1 VVRALVTGAGA
12 GIGKAAATSLAA
24 RGFEVIV
31 CDVDAR
37 AANAVA
43 AGLAAQGAWAATLDV
58 ADDGAVQALVDR
70 SGGVDALV
78 HSAGLFPK
86 LSFEMGSV
94 AQLDRV
100 MAVNFR
106 AAVVLAKAVWPGMA
120 AKGAGTMVFLT
131 SGSGLP
137 SAVDDPMQADFSFYG
152 ASKAALDRWA
162 LGVAPEMS
170 RRGVLV
176 NTITPGAFVHTPGVQ
191 ALGLAEVAEREAI
204 SPELVG
210 EAVAFLAAGLAPE
223 LSGQRLRATDYRRS
237 WGPDPR

>member
-1 VVRALVTGAGA
+1 MKRALVTGAGA
-12 GIGKAAATSLAA
+12 GIGKAAAAALAA

-31 CDVDAR
+31 CDIDAHTSV
-37 AANAVA
+37 AVA
-43 AGLAAQGAWAATLDV
+43 AELAAQGHEAWAAPLDV
-58 ADDGAVQALVDR
+58 TDDGAVLALVER

-86 LSFEMGSV
+86 LSFEAGSV

-120 AKGAGTMVFLT
+120 AKGAGSMVFLT

-137 SAVDDPMQADFSFYG
+137 SAIDDPMQADFSFYG

-162 LGVAPEMS
+162 LGVAREMS
-170 RRGVLV
+170 RRGVVV

-191 ALGLAEVAEREAI
+191 ALDLAEADERESI
-204 SPELVG
+204 LPDTVG
-210 EAVAFLAAGLAPE
+210 EAVAFLAARRAPE

-237 WGPDPR
+237 WGA